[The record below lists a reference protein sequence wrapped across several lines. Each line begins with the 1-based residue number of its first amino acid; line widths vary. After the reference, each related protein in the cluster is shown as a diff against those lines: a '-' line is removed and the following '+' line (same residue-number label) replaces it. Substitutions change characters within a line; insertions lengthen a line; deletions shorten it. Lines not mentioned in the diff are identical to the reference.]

1 MKSGL
6 QTRCCG
12 MRIPTSKHGELKC
25 AYCLSCTA
33 NMFCFHGNV
42 KFCQHGMY
50 TLIER
55 VTRAG
60 LRALL
65 SLYPFVPFHNFFLY
79 NQWVRIYD
87 RKLEYK
93 SKMKLILLWNWFD
106 YVYIY
111 ILTLSFSHY
120 QLCCYNCCYVNAFIG
135 WLSVFVDGVKQKK
148 TESQLLMTWVSFSTE
163 EVHWHTGIKY
173 HVLQLPSSTKIE
185 KGMTVNSILFS
196 MPVGNDNY

>member
-25 AYCLSCTA
+25 AYCLSCTS

-42 KFCQHGMY
+42 KFCRHGMY

-55 VTRAG
+55 VTRAS

-111 ILTLSFSHY
+111 SHY
-120 QLCCYNCCYVNAFIG
+120 LLATINFVAITAVTSMPS
-135 WLSVFVDGVKQKK
+135 SVGYRF
-148 TESQLLMTWVSFSTE
+148 LLMELNKKKLRANCW
-163 EVHWHTGIKY
+163 WHELVFLLKKY
-173 HVLQLPSSTKIE
+173 IDTPE
-185 KGMTVNSILFS
+185 
-196 MPVGNDNY
+196 